1 MTNKVQLLSR
11 RNISFRAISSEALL
25 PVAQNKAISDSPCV
39 CTSLVP
45 QSHGHLIME
54 NEAILTSKALRV
66 LTGSV
71 SSETLAISHL

>member
-1 MTNKVQLLSR
+1 MPNKVQLLSR
-11 RNISFRAISSEALL
+11 RNISFRAISSEGLL
-25 PVAQNKAISDSPCV
+25 PVAQNKAVSDSPCV

-45 QSHGHLIME
+45 QSHGPLIME

-66 LTGSV
+66 LTCSV